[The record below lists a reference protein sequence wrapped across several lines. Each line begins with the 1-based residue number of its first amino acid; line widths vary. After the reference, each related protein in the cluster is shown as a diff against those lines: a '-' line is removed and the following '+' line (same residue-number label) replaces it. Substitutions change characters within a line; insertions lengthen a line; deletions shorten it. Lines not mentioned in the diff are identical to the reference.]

1 MILGYHVEHQLC
13 ERRENCM
20 ERDLKVLQDS
30 GQNNDWY
37 EEVKDYTLRLVAIR
51 SVSPS
56 QQENRVA
63 EEVLR
68 LLCDGGLASV
78 YTAYGLDAL
87 EDDPYQR
94 QNAYAFLRG
103 NSSKMVILLGHIDTV
118 DTKDYGPLEEF
129 ALDPLALTAK
139 QQQFLAEDVVLADAA
154 DWLYGRGVADMKS
167 GVAANIAVMRRLA
180 QLARA
185 SVLPLSVLLLATPDE
200 ENESAGVLQAVRF
213 LRRLQ
218 DQYQLDFVG
227 AVNTDYT
234 TALYAGDPH
243 HYVYTG
249 TVGKLLPSYLCV
261 GRESHVGDPFK
272 GVDANLLMAELIRD
286 VSMNDDLCDRARGE
300 ITSPP
305 VTLHA
310 TDLKSHYDVQL
321 PFMAYFY
328 LNVLTFSTDPQT
340 LLVRLKSRAEGV
352 LASLLAKLDETE
364 RRWLEASQDAMHTEM
379 QARSGQVFTYAEI
392 YEEVV
397 QRLGRERV
405 EAELEQEWQRWP
417 ATLDK
422 RERSLYGVRRLWAI
436 SGKRG
441 PAVVLYYAPPYYPH
455 AEAVPGALHDAV
467 LAVAQAHPEAQLKLR
482 EYYPYLSD
490 MSYLRLDAGVDL
502 LALKANMPVW
512 YEQGSDIMKR
522 PGSYYLPLEAIQQLN
537 IPVVNFGPYGRG
549 VHQRDEGLATSYSFG
564 LLPQLLYETVLRLL

>member
-1 MILGYHVEHQLC
+1 MVQKPLRH
-13 ERRENCM
+13 
-20 ERDLKVLQDS
+20 
-30 GQNNDWY
+30 DWY
-37 EEVKDYTLRLVAIR
+37 EQVKDYTLRLVAIR

-56 QQENRVA
+56 EEESRVA
-63 EEVLR
+63 EEVLH
-68 LLCDGGLASV
+68 LLCADGLESV
-78 YTAYGLDAL
+78 YTAYGLDPL

-94 QNAYAFLRG
+94 RNAHAFLRG
-103 NSSKMVILLGHIDTV
+103 QSSRTVILLGHIDTV
-118 DTKDYGPLEEF
+118 DTKDYGPLEEL

-139 QQQFLAEDVVLADAA
+139 QQQFLREDAALADAE

-180 QLARA
+180 ELARTA
-185 SVLPLSVLLLATPDE
+185 PLPLSVLLLATPDE
-200 ENESAGVLQAVRF
+200 ENESAGVLQAVSF
-213 LRRLQ
+213 LQRLQ
-218 DQYQLDFVG
+218 AQYQLEYVG
-227 AVNTDYT
+227 AINTDYT
-234 TALYAGDPH
+234 TALYPGDPH

-249 TVGKLLPSYLCV
+249 TVGKLLPSFLCI

-286 VSMNDDLCDRARGE
+286 VSMNDELCDRVRGQ

-310 TDLKSHYDVQL
+310 TDLKAHYDVQL

-328 LNVLTFSTDPQT
+328 LNVLTFNTDPQT
-340 LLVRLKSRAEGV
+340 LLTRLKSRTQHV

-364 RRWLEASQDAMHTEM
+364 RRWMRASRDTNATELSS
-379 QARSGQVFTYAEI
+379 RSGVVYTYAEL
-392 YEEVV
+392 YEETI
-397 QRLGRERV
+397 QQLGREHV
-405 EAELEQEWQRWP
+405 VTELEQEWERWP

-422 RERSLYGVRRLWAI
+422 RERSLHSVRRLWAI

-455 AEAVPGALHDAV
+455 AEAVPCALQNAV
-467 LAVAQAHPEAQLKLR
+467 HSVAQTHPEARLNVR

-490 MSYLRLDAGVDL
+490 MSYLRLDAGVN
-502 LALKANMPVW
+502 LAVLKANMPVW
-512 YEQGSDIMKR
+512 YERGDDTMKR
-522 PGSYYLPLEAIQQLN
+522 AGSYYLPLEAIQQLN

-549 VHQRDEGLATSYSFG
+549 VHQRDEGLAMSYSFG
-564 LLPQLLYETVLRLL
+564 LLPQLLYETVLKLM